1 MDRISKKHRSWNM
14 SRIPAKNTKP
24 ELTVRSML
32 HRSGYRFR
40 LHVGELPGRPD
51 IVLPKWKTIVFVNG
65 CFWHRHKGCKFAYS
79 PKTRQAFWQHKFREN
94 VKRDARKALALAA
107 LGWRVE
113 TVWECELA
121 NPEKLFRRLQVIKR
135 SKVLMQ
141 VSTSISSPAHLRESE
156 SRQTRRAP

>member
-1 MDRISKKHRSWNM
+1 MDTISKKHRSWNM
-14 SRIPAKNTKP
+14 ARIRAKNTKP
-24 ELTVRSML
+24 ELKVRSIL

-40 LHVGELPGRPD
+40 LHVQELPGCPD

-79 PKTRQAFWQHKFREN
+79 PKTRQAFWQKKFREN

-113 TVWECELA
+113 TVWECEIA
-121 NPEKLFRRLQVIKR
+121 NPENLFRRLQLIKR
-135 SKVLMQ
+135 PKA
-141 VSTSISSPAHLRESE
+141 SIRGSPSIPSPSFRRKSE
-156 SRQTRRAP
+156 ICQNRRVP